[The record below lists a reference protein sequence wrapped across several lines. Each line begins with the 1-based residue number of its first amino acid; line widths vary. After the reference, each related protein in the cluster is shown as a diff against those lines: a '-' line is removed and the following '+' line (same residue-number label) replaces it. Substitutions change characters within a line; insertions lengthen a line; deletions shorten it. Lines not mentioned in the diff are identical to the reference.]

1 MIPIEQFEKSK
12 LIYVGGKGGV
22 GKTVFATCI
31 AMSLARKGLKT
42 LLASFNPVHSIS
54 TILQQNVSG
63 GQIKEVPGVKNLFAV
78 EVAIESTIEAYKS
91 RMAKTL
97 KEFLK
102 YTEIP
107 LDPKPFI
114 EIATMNP
121 AFQEAATFDRM
132 MDMVLYESQTYDR
145 IVFDTAAVANAIR
158 LIGLSKMYGL
168 WLQRIIGTRQE
179 ALSLKVQLSFRKDKM
194 KEEIKNDSVLKE
206 FLELN
211 RKYEKVK
218 ESLTDPN
225 ITNFIF
231 ISIPTMLS
239 ISVVKRFMEM
249 VKAYEIPSGG
259 IVMNMIIDNEDA
271 KSDKTGFLTSKFEE
285 QERNLKYVKETFG
298 NEVIGSIRQYSSDVI
313 GLDKLEK
320 ILEDFQTIPNED

>member
-1 MIPIEQFEKSK
+1 MIPVEKFEHSK
-12 LIYVGGKGGV
+12 LIFVGGKGGV
-22 GKTVFATCI
+22 GKTVFATSV
-31 AMSLARKGLKT
+31 AMNLAKKGHKT
-42 LLASFNPVHSIS
+42 LLASFNPVHSLTS
-54 TILQQNVSG
+54 ILQKDVSG
-63 GQIKEVPGVKNLFAV
+63 GEIKEIPGFSNLYAI
-78 EVAIESTIEAYKS
+78 EIAIESTIENYKL

-97 KEFLK
+97 REFLK

-114 EIATMNP
+114 DIATMNP
-121 AFQEAATFDRM
+121 AFQEAASFDRM
-132 MDMVLYESQTYDR
+132 MDMVLDESKIYDK

-168 WLQRIIGTRQE
+168 WLNRIISTRQE

-194 KEEIKNDSVLKE
+194 KEEIKKDPVLND

-211 RKYEKVK
+211 QKYEKVK
-218 ESLTDPN
+218 QSLTDPN

-231 ISIPTMLS
+231 VSIPTMLS

-249 VKAYEIPSGG
+249 VKAYDIPSGG
-259 IVMNMIIDNEDA
+259 IIMNKLIPSQEA
-271 KSDKTGFLTSKFEE
+271 KNDKTGFLSTKYDE
-285 QERNLKYVKETFG
+285 QERNMKYVNETFG

-313 GLDKLEK
+313 GIDKLEK
-320 ILEDFQTIPNED
+320 ILEDFEETSS

>member
-1 MIPIEQFEKSK
+1 MIPVEKFENSK
-12 LIYVGGKGGV
+12 LIFVGGKGGV

-31 AMSLARKGLKT
+31 AMNLAKKGHKT
-42 LLASFNPVHSIS
+42 LLASFNPVHSLS
-54 TILQQNVSG
+54 SLLLKDVSG
-63 GQIKEVPGVKNLFAV
+63 GEIKEVPEVQNLYAI
-78 EVAIESTIEAYKS
+78 EIAIESTIENYKV

-97 KEFLK
+97 REFLK

-121 AFQEAATFDRM
+121 AFQEAASFDRM
-132 MDMVLYESQTYDR
+132 MDMVLDESKIYDK

-194 KEEIKNDSVLKE
+194 KEEIKKDPVLND

-211 RKYEKVK
+211 EKYEKVK
-218 ESLTDPN
+218 KSLTDPK

-231 ISIPTMLS
+231 VSIPTMLS

-249 VKAYEIPSGG
+249 VKSYDIPSGG
-259 IVMNMIIDNEDA
+259 IIMNMLIPLEEANN
-271 KSDKTGFLTSKFEE
+271 DKTGFLSTKYDE
-285 QERNLKYVKETFG
+285 QERNLKYVNEIFG

-313 GLDKLEK
+313 GIDKLEK
-320 ILEDFQTIPNED
+320 ILEDFRETSS

>member
-1 MIPIEQFEKSK
+1 MIPIEKFEKSK

-31 AMSLARKGLKT
+31 AMDLAKKGHKT

-54 TILQQNVSG
+54 SILEQDVSG
-63 GQIKEVPGVKNLFAV
+63 GQIKDVKGVKNLSAI
-78 EVAIESTIEAYKS
+78 EVAIESTIEAYKI
-91 RMAKTL
+91 RMARTL

-121 AFQEAATFDRM
+121 AFQEAASFDRM
-132 MDMVLYESQTYDR
+132 MDMVLYESKIYDR

-168 WLQRIIGTRQE
+168 WLQRIISTRQE
-179 ALSLKVQLSFRKDKM
+179 ALSLRVQLSFRKDKM
-194 KEEIKNDSVLKE
+194 KEEIKKDPVLKE

-211 RKYEKVK
+211 DKYEKVK
-218 ESLTDPN
+218 QSLTDPN

-249 VKAYEIPSGG
+249 VKAYQIPSGG
-259 IVMNMIIDNEDA
+259 IIMNMLIPSDEA
-271 KSDKTGFLTSKFEE
+271 KNDKTGFLSSKFEE
-285 QERNLKYVKETFG
+285 QEKNLKYVNETFG
-298 NEVIGSIRQYSSDVI
+298 NEVIGSIPQYQTDVI
-313 GLDKLEK
+313 GLSGLEK
-320 ILEDFQTIPNED
+320 VLDDFEAFSK